1 MNDTIEKIAWQLAEE
16 ECLWKGLQ
24 ITETML
30 KLDNYSQ
37 EELTKLGWS
46 FVLQRIGG
54 TNVLMWGRV
63 DDEQNFIEE
72 SRFESKAK
80 QKFEA
85 TLNEIEYQPYP
96 VHSVKRDDVQL
107 PIQLSEE

>member
-1 MNDTIEKIAWQLAEE
+1 MYPKTDA
-16 ECLWKGLQ
+16 
-24 ITETML
+24 
-30 KLDNYSQ
+30 LDYSQ

-85 TLNEIEYQPYP
+85 ILREKIQQVLDLFDGKYTLNEIEYQPYP